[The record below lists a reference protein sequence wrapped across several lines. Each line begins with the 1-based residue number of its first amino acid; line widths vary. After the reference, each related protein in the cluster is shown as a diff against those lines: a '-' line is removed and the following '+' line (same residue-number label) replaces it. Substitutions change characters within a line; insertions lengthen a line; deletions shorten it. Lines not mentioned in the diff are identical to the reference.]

1 MTVRCILLRK
11 SSIEVAKWRNTQMF
25 RLALYIFG
33 ISSCAAALLAY
44 KKQKDAKRPIPV
56 KEAAAKLQKAWAD
69 SHTYA

>member
-1 MTVRCILLRK
+1 
-11 SSIEVAKWRNTQMF
+11 MF

-44 KKQKDAKRPIPV
+44 KKQRDAKRPIPV

>member
-11 SSIEVAKWRNTQMF
+11 SSIEVAKWRNKMF

-44 KKQKDAKRPIPV
+44 KGQMDAKRPIPV

-69 SHTYA
+69 SHTYV

>member
-1 MTVRCILLRK
+1 
-11 SSIEVAKWRNTQMF
+11 MF

-69 SHTYA
+69 SHTYV